1 MTRRE
6 RLEAKLERREEWAAK
21 ATASSQSHHD
31 AARRILDVIPPGQP
45 ILVGHHS
52 EKRHRRDLAK
62 VDSAMSHAIERHNMA
77 GHHASKANGLA
88 QQLDRSIFSDDPDA
102 IEALQAKVAALEA
115 ERDAMKKAN
124 AATGKPPLCNYRAP
138 EVVALN
144 KYHGTQ
150 DLRLRQVEMTKAE
163 YAAMHRDYKGTQ
175 IVAGSHRVRSAM
187 VRHELVYVFLIDAPM
202 TTPPPPAETTGAK
215 PYAAWEITNLGARIR
230 QAKER
235 IAEVQARQQRQEA
248 AEAAPGGVIIHEYAE
263 LNWCSVIFAE
273 QPDRSI
279 LDALRYAG
287 YSWGSGSWV
296 GYLDRLPATVR
307 EYAQA

>member
-6 RLEAKLERREEWAAK
+6 RLEAKIERREEWAAK
-21 ATASSQSHHD
+21 ANQRS
-31 AARRILDVIPPGQP
+31 AAHFDVVSKIADNIPFGQP
-45 ILVGHHS
+45 ILVGHRS
-52 EKRHRRDLAK
+52 ERHARRDAKRIRNGMTKGIEEANLAK
-62 VDSAMSHAIERHNMA
+62 
-77 GHHASKANGLA
+77 HHASKADGIA
-88 QQLDRSIFSDDPDA
+88 HQLDRSIFSDDPDA
-102 IEALQAKVAALEA
+102 VETLDAKVAALEA

-248 AEAAPGGVIIHEYAE
+248 AEAAGGVAIAE
-263 LNWCSVIFAE
+263 HPANNWCSVTFAE
-273 QPDRSI
+273 KPPQDI
-279 LDALRYAG
+279 LDALRDAG
-287 YSWGSGSWV
+287 YRWGSGRWN

-307 EYAQA
+307 EYA